1 MPSRAERRRETRKNQ
16 KLTKWLLKL
25 DSDQRQLLTEY
36 CIESTK
42 SDILAFGR
50 AFDRVLRVRFQQDIF
65 NDELEAEEYLK
76 MIIDEVELESN
87 TMRKFKNGSVE
98 YMANIKAEKENIIE
112 LYRKNIQSGLNEKET
127 FAELKTA
134 YPMFTANAIKNV
146 VAEYKRE
153 KKAEKRAKESNVEKK
168 DFDTEEIARQIVN
181 IGGVIDD
188 ENNANTEEKENKSKI
203 IPQEEK
209 KGSQT
214 PSDTKESVKKTKLVE
229 VTDVREFQGE
239 YGRYLKYRNGTIK
252 LGPAEFKT
260 IDDIEKARME
270 AEKEI
275 EQEKEEFLKQLEEK
289 KVKVYGRSN
298 EIIELLSI

>member
-50 AFDRVLRVRFQQDIF
+50 AFERVLRVRFQQDIF

-188 ENNANTEEKENKSKI
+188 ENNANTEEKEGEGKI

-209 KGSQT
+209 KDSQA
-214 PSDTKESVKKTKLVE
+214 PSDTQEKVRKSKLVE
-229 VTDVREFQGE
+229 TTPVREFTGE
-239 YGRYLKYRNGTIK
+239 FGTYKKLSNGTIK
-252 LGPAEFKT
+252 LGESEFKT
-260 IDDIEKARME
+260 IDDIEAARKE
-270 AEKEI
+270 SEKEI
-275 EQEKEEFLKQLEEK
+275 KAEIEEFNKKISEK
-289 KVKVYGRSN
+289 RIKVYGRSN
-298 EIIELLSI
+298 EMIELLSI